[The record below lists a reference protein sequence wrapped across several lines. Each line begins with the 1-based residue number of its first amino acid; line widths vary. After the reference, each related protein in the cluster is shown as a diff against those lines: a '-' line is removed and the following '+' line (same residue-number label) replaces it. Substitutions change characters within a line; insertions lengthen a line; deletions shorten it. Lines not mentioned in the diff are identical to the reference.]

1 MKKKFKKINLSKLS
15 TIKNKNGKLLHVIHK
30 NSKNFIGFGE
40 VYISWILPKKIKGW
54 KKHSKMTMNLSVP
67 VGKVMFIFY
76 KNDLIKKFT
85 KYIIGENNY
94 KLITVPPGYWFA
106 FKNLSKNRS
115 MVINFS
121 NVVHNDKE
129 VRKLNLKKINYNWK

>member
-1 MKKKFKKINLSKLS
+1 MKKNFKKIILTKLS
-15 TIKNKNGKLLHVIHK
+15 SIKNKNGNLLHIIDK
-30 NSKNFIGFGE
+30 NNKNFLGFGE

-54 KKHSKMTMNLSVP
+54 KKHLKMTMNLSVP
-67 VGKVMFIFY
+67 VGKVMFIFC
-76 KNDLIKKFT
+76 KNELLKKFK

-106 FKNLSKNRS
+106 FKNLSKNKS

-121 NVVHNDKE
+121 NILHNDKE
-129 VRKLNLKKINYNWK
+129 VEKLKLKKINFDWK